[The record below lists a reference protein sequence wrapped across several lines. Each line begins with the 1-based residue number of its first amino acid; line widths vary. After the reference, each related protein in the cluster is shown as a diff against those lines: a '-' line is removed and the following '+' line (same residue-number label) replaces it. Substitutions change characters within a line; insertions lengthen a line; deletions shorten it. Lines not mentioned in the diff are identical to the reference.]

1 MYTTIIKISFQDGKV
16 IQSESFLKKIRLI
29 LVAHYDYLKSCSVI
43 STVVYVIYI
52 IMKHD
57 RFWEIKISKNIIFL
71 EK

>member
-1 MYTTIIKISFQDGKV
+1 MYITIIEISFQDGKV
-16 IQSESFLKKIRLI
+16 IQSESFLMKIRLI

-43 STVVYVIYI
+43 TTVVYVIYI

-57 RFWEIKISKNIIFL
+57 RFWEIKINKNKIFL